1 MLSSK
6 CQQDLLRI
14 ITFIHLNPSVSVAKR
29 IALRDESPR
38 DIDLS
43 SNVYVMWGVRP
54 NDSMQGELLPHASQQ
69 PSDIPAISQARFN
82 LITGDMIQLQT
93 PVRQ

>member
-14 ITFIHLNPSVSVAKR
+14 ITFHPSVSVAKR
-29 IALRDESPR
+29 IAIRDESPK
-38 DIDLS
+38 DIDLN

-54 NDSMQGELLPHASQQ
+54 DDSMQGQLLSHAFQQ
-69 PSDIPAISQARFN
+69 PCDIPAISQARFN
-82 LITGDMIQLQT
+82 LVTGDIMIQLQQ

>member
-1 MLSSK
+1 MLS
-6 CQQDLLRI
+6 
-14 ITFIHLNPSVSVAKR
+14 THLTVSVAKR

-54 NDSMQGELLPHASQQ
+54 DDSMQGELLPHASQQ

-82 LITGDMIQLQT
+82 LITGAVENVIQLQP
-93 PVRQ
+93 PVS